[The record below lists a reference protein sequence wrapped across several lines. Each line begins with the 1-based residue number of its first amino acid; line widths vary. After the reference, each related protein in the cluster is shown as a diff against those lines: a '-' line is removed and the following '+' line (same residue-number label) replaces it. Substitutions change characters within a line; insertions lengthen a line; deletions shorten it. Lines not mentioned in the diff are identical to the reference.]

1 MENDII
7 KKIDDFIK
15 VCQEEIRKEKRKN
28 SNEKH
33 RKEKQFQMKQQSE
46 ALKKYVS
53 SGKRFGFNSCVE
65 DCFGKGSIEAY
76 KACRKRIKDSKKKAT
91 DEDFNKMEQLY
102 REMQNRYKAPDSF
115 YECPKLPLNTKLLSK
130 PLMNLMSQISKHLDK
145 QIQNSNNKD

>member
-1 MENDII
+1 
-7 KKIDDFIK
+7 
-15 VCQEEIRKEKRKN
+15 
-28 SNEKH
+28 
-33 RKEKQFQMKQQSE
+33 MKQQSE

-115 YECPKLPLNTKLLSK
+115 YECPKLPSGTKLLSQS
-130 PLMNLMSQISKHLDK
+130 LMNLMGKISKHLDK